1 MATQPVYQSQDAKSS
16 SYVSKGD
23 SICFTQ
29 ENKQYSATAVSI
41 SPNVTRVQL
50 ERSDRYTDVKND
62 TVSIKEKYKYSGS
75 IPVEVND
82 LVVVNH
88 DNEQITAIVIGV
100 EAMKARIYLVGNQ
113 RQAIDV
119 NISDLSYLAK
129 GYVNWVPEDIL
140 RSAPSNLQNQGTNRY
155 VAQTNNATT
164 HQMDKK
170 NYNMNQGQTNTYTNT
185 QQMSNQNIDNNHIP
199 PAVALLYP
207 APCVVMAVPHM
218 TDPNSYPEAMSVH
231 LPWSTNP
238 TLLPVVRMGSG
249 TVLVVVPPASPVT
262 QMSISQGQVSQQNNT
277 NQNQMNT
284 SMQTMNMN
292 NAQTMNMNANMQNTN
307 HYQAQNN
314 SNMMHTQSMN
324 MQHKLQ
330 VKSEI
335 KMENTN
341 QAYTNAQTMKMN
353 TQRTGMANPQ
363 QPMMNTNQA
372 NPMNQ
377 QVNLNTMPNNGAGNN
392 YY

>member
-1 MATQPVYQSQDAKSS
+1 
-16 SYVSKGD
+16 
-23 SICFTQ
+23 
-29 ENKQYSATAVSI
+29 
-41 SPNVTRVQL
+41 
-50 ERSDRYTDVKND
+50 
-62 TVSIKEKYKYSGS
+62 
-75 IPVEVND
+75 
-82 LVVVNH
+82 
-88 DNEQITAIVIGV
+88 
-100 EAMKARIYLVGNQ
+100 
-113 RQAIDV
+113 
-119 NISDLSYLAK
+119 
-129 GYVNWVPEDIL
+129 
-140 RSAPSNLQNQGTNRY
+140 
-155 VAQTNNATT
+155 
-164 HQMDKK
+164 
-170 NYNMNQGQTNTYTNT
+170 MNQGQTNTYTNT
-185 QQMSNQNIDNNHIP
+185 QPMSNQNIDNNHIP

-218 TDPNSYPEAMSVH
+218 TGIFLFSLLETLDPNSYPEAMSVH

-377 QVNLNTMPNNGAGNN
+377 QVNLNTMPNNGGMCPVSDPLIV
-392 YY
+392 